1 MNFIAVL
8 AALGLE
14 QWRAFRW
21 RAALERAFISYAR
34 WLDERLNAGTLQQGI
49 FATLAAVVPPVAI
62 AAAGHAALAA
72 VYPLLALAWDIAVL
86 YLLMGFRRFSHAYT
100 DVAAA
105 LKAGDVP
112 VARRAL
118 AAWRGSV
125 AADLSATDVAK
136 LAIEQGLMDSYRQV
150 FAALFWFTILPG
162 PAGAVLYRA
171 VSLLADEWRGEAG
184 SGTDVTPIARARNA
198 FGAPARRLLWILDWV
213 PVRLTALSF
222 AIVGD
227 FEDAVHCWRTQAAS
241 WAKQEGGEH
250 AGIVLASGAGA
261 LGVIVGGALPVPGG
275 EPEFR
280 PELGM
285 GDAADAELLPSG
297 VGLVWRALVLWLLL
311 MLLLTLAYWA
321 PGGG

>member
-21 RAALERAFISYAR
+21 RAMLERAFIGYAR
-34 WLDERLNAGTLQQGI
+34 WLDEKLNAGTLQQGI
-49 FATLAAVVPPVAI
+49 FATVAALLPPVAVAAVVHALLAAV
-62 AAAGHAALAA
+62 H
-72 VYPLLALAWDIAVL
+72 PLLALAWDIVLL

-100 DVAAA
+100 DVVAA

-125 AADLSATDVAK
+125 ATDLSATDVAK

-171 VSLLADEWRGEAG
+171 VALLADEWRGDTG
-184 SGTDVTPIARARNA
+184 SGADVTPIARSRNA

-227 FEDAVHCWRTQAAS
+227 FEDAVHCWRTQAAT

-261 LGVIVGGALPVPGG
+261 LGVTLGGALPVPGG
-275 EPEFR
+275 ETEFR

-285 GDAADAELLPSG
+285 GDVADPELLPSG
-297 VGLVWRALVLWLLL
+297 VGLVWRALILWLLL
-311 MLLLTLAYWA
+311 MLLLTFAYWA